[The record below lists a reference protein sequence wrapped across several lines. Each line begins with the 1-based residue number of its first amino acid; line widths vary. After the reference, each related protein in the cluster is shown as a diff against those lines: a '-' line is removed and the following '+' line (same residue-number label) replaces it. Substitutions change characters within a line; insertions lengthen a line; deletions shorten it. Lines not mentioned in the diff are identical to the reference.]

1 VESRDERIKG
11 DRRGQIRLN
20 LSLTFP
26 RLYVSM
32 EEPPV
37 VKEDENEIIL
47 LEVKVRIV
55 FSM

>member
-26 RLYVSM
+26 RLYVHM
-32 EEPPV
+32 EAHPV

-47 LEVKVRIV
+47 LD
-55 FSM
+55 SSG

>member
-20 LSLTFP
+20 LSLSLTFP

-37 VKEDENEIIL
+37 VKEDENE
-47 LEVKVRIV
+47 KVRIV